1 MYTHRQRCQKVREK
15 SAKAHVKIAFKSPFI
30 DDDDNHNNNNNN
42 NNNNQVGNE
51 KLNFE
56 KKITEFGRKNLI
68 LYLSFRAS

>member
-1 MYTHRQRCQKVREK
+1 
-15 SAKAHVKIAFKSPFI
+15 VKIAFKSPFI